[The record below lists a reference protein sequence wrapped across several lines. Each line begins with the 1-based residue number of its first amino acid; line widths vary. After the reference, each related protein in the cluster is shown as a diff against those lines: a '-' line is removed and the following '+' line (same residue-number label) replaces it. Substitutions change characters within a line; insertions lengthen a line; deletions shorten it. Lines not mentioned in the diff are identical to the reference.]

1 MALIPSIA
9 IALSVAFTSLSL
21 MHVYWLLGGPVG
33 RLAAIPES
41 DGKPVFQPSA
51 VATFVVAAGLA
62 LCALLLVATAG
73 MVALPLSKS
82 VLVWLIRA
90 IAVGLLL
97 RAIGD
102 FRLVGFLSVSAIPGL
117 RVWIRQCTRHSVLFR
132 QSERLLLVSPVRST
146 DLKC

>member
-1 MALIPSIA
+1 VALIPSIA

-33 RLAAIPES
+33 RLAAIPEI

-62 LCALLLVATAG
+62 LCTLLLVATAG

-82 VLVWLIRA
+82 VLVWLPRGLA
-90 IAVGLLL
+90 LGLLL
-97 RAIGD
+97 RAMGD
-102 FRLVGFLSVSAIPGL
+102 FRLVGFFKCVRHTRFACLDTAVYSPLCLVLAIGAAIVSIA
-117 RVWIRQCTRHSVLFR
+117 S
-132 QSERLLLVSPVRST
+132 
-146 DLKC
+146 

>member
-33 RLAAIPES
+33 RLAAIPEI
-41 DGKPVFQPSA
+41 DGKPVFRPSA

-62 LCALLLVATAG
+62 LVALLLFATAG

-82 VLVWLIRA
+82 VLVWLTRGLA
-90 IAVGLLL
+90 LGLLL
-97 RAIGD
+97 RAMGD
-102 FRLVGFLSVSAIPGL
+102 FQLVGFFKCVRHPRFACLDTAVYSPLCMAMAIGSAIVG
-117 RVWIRQCTRHSVLFR
+117 FA
-132 QSERLLLVSPVRST
+132 
-146 DLKC
+146 